1 MNKKLFPLHKWPH
14 QLDYISLINKD
25 EKYYCY
31 YCFGAC
37 SITKSGLEYF
47 FFGEKIF
54 LADEAI
60 SCFEFFSASV

>member
-1 MNKKLFPLHKWPH
+1 MNKKLFPPHMWPH

-37 SITKSGLEYF
+37 STKSGLEYF
-47 FFGEKIF
+47 FTF
-54 LADEAI
+54 LW
-60 SCFEFFSASV
+60 